1 MENASIN
8 HFYGKIKWSATW
20 TGSNTNTVFIM
31 IGGMLT
37 LHHELEVRGMNDK
50 IPKNKNNDYS
60 TESIF
65 ERLEFIRSQTGL
77 PLENIGNYT
86 VDPERFKGNIENPIG
101 FAQTPIGIV
110 GPITINGDHAN
121 GKFYVPMSTLEGTM
135 TISYNRGCRLIS
147 KAGGARVMVLKDAI
161 QRAPVFIL
169 ANAGKAREF
178 MHFIQTN
185 LDTFKQETM
194 KVTQHGRLVQC
205 ECYAVG
211 KAVYTRFEFSTGDA
225 MGMNMIT
232 QATANIVVAILR
244 QFPVEDYYLESN
256 MGVDKK
262 PSHINMLH
270 GRGKT
275 VTAEV
280 VIPRH
285 YVNRYLGTTP
295 ERIFKL
301 FRYGHMGCTLAGV
314 HGGNLQFANGIAAVF
329 LACGQDMANVAES
342 STGAGLVEVTDQGDL
357 YYSITL
363 PSLVVATIGRGT
375 ALPTQRECLEIMGC
389 FGEGKVLKLAEI
401 IAAVVLA
408 GELSLAGAICH
419 GDWVSSHEKY
429 GRNKPE

>member
-1 MENASIN
+1 
-8 HFYGKIKWSATW
+8 
-20 TGSNTNTVFIM
+20 
-31 IGGMLT
+31 
-37 LHHELEVRGMNDK
+37 MNDRL
-50 IPKNKNNDYS
+50 PKSRENDYS
-60 TESIF
+60 REGIL
-65 ERLEFIRSQTGL
+65 ERLEFIRKQTGL
-77 PLENIGNYT
+77 PLKNIGNYT
-86 VDPERFKGNIENPIG
+86 VDPGLARGNIENPIG

-110 GPITINGDHAN
+110 GPITVNGDHAR
-121 GKFYVPMSTLEGTM
+121 GEFFVPMSTLEGTM
-135 TISYNRGCRLIS
+135 TMSYNRGCRLIS
-147 KAGGARVMVLKDAI
+147 RAGGARTMVLKDAI

-169 ANAGKAREF
+169 ADVGKAREF
-178 MHFIQTN
+178 MHFIQTH
-185 LDTFKQETM
+185 LDCFKQETM
-194 KVTQHGRLVQC
+194 KVTQHGKLVQC

-211 KAVYTRFEFSTGDA
+211 KAVYTRFEFTTGDA

-232 QATANIVVAILR
+232 QATANIVACILS

-256 MGVDKK
+256 MSVDKK

-280 VIPRH
+280 VIPGH
-285 YVNRYLGTTP
+285 YVKRYLGTTP

-301 FRYGHMGCTLAGV
+301 YRYGHIGCSLAGV
-314 HGGNLQFANGIAAVF
+314 LGGNLQFANGIAAIF
-329 LACGQDMANVAES
+329 LACGQDIANVAES
-342 STGAGLVEVTDQGDL
+342 CTGAGLVEVTEQGDL

-363 PSLVVATIGRGT
+363 PSLVVATVGGGT

-401 IAAVVLA
+401 IAAIVLA

-419 GDWVSSHEKY
+419 EDWVSSHEKY